1 MSVEYQ
7 PRANLI
13 VSEQKVN
20 KVNSNSATI
29 NKGKANK
36 NRISQANKP
45 CWNYWQDGHWVKLCP
60 NKKVKTRQTIGNMVV
75 GDTSHA
81 STSGATEGGRT
92 VSIGNSSTAEVLG
105 IGSVDLKFPLGCILT
120 LKRVHHVSTVRRK
133 IISGIPSVFHL
144 MTHLPPRIFLNMW
157 KNPSSI
163 NLTHDESNEPKR
175 KAKKWKEA
183 VKSEMDSIVSKR
195 TWMLV
200 DLPRRCTTI
209 GCKWIFKKKLKSDRT
224 VDKFKAK
231 LVAKGFKQKKRIDYL
246 DIYSPVAQLT
256 IIRVLIALASVYNFS
271 IHQVDVKTTFLY
283 GELEEEIYMD
293 HLENFVAYGSKRKKI
308 IEKFGYQKSRIAKIP
323 YDSSVALFENE
334 SGVPIVQLRY
344 SQVIGSLQYL
354 ANGTRPDI
362 SSSVSKLARY
372 TSCPDK
378 THWGA
383 SDRVLWYVKGMVSLA
398 IYYGSLLLFLRDIV
412 MPAE

>member
-1 MSVEYQ
+1 MSIVDKFSKSWKNFGLTLKNQKGRLSLDDLMIAINIEEHHRNQTHKMSVEYQ

-92 VSIGNSSTAEVLG
+92 ISIGNSSTAEVLG
-105 IGSVDLKFPLGCILT
+105 IGSVDLKFPLGRILT

-133 IISGIPSVFHL
+133 IISGFEYN
-144 MTHLPPRIFLNMW
+144 LPYSEQ
-157 KNPSSI
+157 NPSETQQEYFFRVVERDAMASS
-163 NLTHDESNEPKR
+163 E
-175 KAKKWKEA
+175 AKKWKEA

-283 GELEEEIYMD
+283 GELEEKIYMD
-293 HLENFVAYGSKRKKI
+293 HLENFVAYASKRKVCKLV
-308 IEKFGYQKSRIAKIP
+308 KS
-323 YDSSVALFENE
+323 L
-334 SGVPIVQLRY
+334 
-344 SQVIGSLQYL
+344 
-354 ANGTRPDI
+354 
-362 SSSVSKLARY
+362 
-372 TSCPDK
+372 
-378 THWGA
+378 
-383 SDRVLWYVKGMVSLA
+383 
-398 IYYGSLLLFLRDIV
+398 YGIKQA
-412 MPAE
+412 PKQWH